1 MRYIH
6 QQFSFYG
13 LYICLA
19 DVLTHRISVNNT
31 FGDVMEELP
40 KKAKAVMGIYAVAV
54 SVTQSVVTFFGLH
67 RDDII
72 VWSVAVFVVALTWS
86 YVYIVLFFR
95 HYRYMITDGM
105 IIIKK
110 GALFKRR
117 HLIYIDQISLITI
130 RETFVH
136 RWFGLC
142 TIWFHAQGSVVRLS
156 FVPVEKSE
164 QLKEILDS
172 RH

>member
-1 MRYIH
+1 
-6 QQFSFYG
+6 
-13 LYICLA
+13 
-19 DVLTHRISVNNT
+19 
-31 FGDVMEELP
+31 MEELP
-40 KKAKAVMGIYAVAV
+40 KKAKVIMGIYATAF
-54 SVTQSVVTFFGLH
+54 SITQGVITFFGLH

-72 VWSVAVFVVALTWS
+72 VFSVAVFVVALVSS

-95 HYRYMITDGM
+95 HYRYKVTDGV

-117 HLIYIDQISLITI
+117 HLIYMDKISLITI

-142 TIWFHAQGSVVRLS
+142 TIWFHVQGSVVRLS
-156 FVPVEKSE
+156 FVPVDKSE
-164 QLKEILDS
+164 QLKKILDS

>member
-1 MRYIH
+1 
-6 QQFSFYG
+6 
-13 LYICLA
+13 
-19 DVLTHRISVNNT
+19 
-31 FGDVMEELP
+31 MEELP
-40 KKAKAVMGIYAVAV
+40 KKAKAVMGIYAVAI
-54 SVTQSVVTFFGLH
+54 SALEGTVTFLGLH

-72 VWSVAVFVVALTWS
+72 VITVAVVIVALASS

-95 HYRYMITDGM
+95 HYRYSICDGV

-117 HLIYIDQISLITI
+117 HLIYMDKISLITI

-142 TIWFHAQGSVVRLS
+142 TIWFHAQGSIVRLS

-164 QLKEILDS
+164 QLQKILDS

>member
-1 MRYIH
+1 
-6 QQFSFYG
+6 
-13 LYICLA
+13 
-19 DVLTHRISVNNT
+19 
-31 FGDVMEELP
+31 MEELP

-54 SVTQSVVTFFGLH
+54 SFTQGVATFFGLH

-72 VWSVAVFVVALTWS
+72 VFAVAVFVVALVSS

-95 HYRYMITDGM
+95 HYRYMVSDGV

-117 HLIYIDQISLITI
+117 HLIYMDKISLITI

-142 TIWFHAQGSVVRLS
+142 TIWFHAQGSIVRLS

-164 QLKEILDS
+164 QLQKILDS